1 MMYSECVFYN
11 AYSLILSLPRKC
23 PGPFFFLIIAIPLTI
38 LNNDLH
44 RMGRRFESRYTN
56 NPLSFMIDSM
66 KETLLRIFFI
76 LVDIPFRII
85 FVLIALSALLLTCI
99 WFFRISSVFLLV
111 PIWIL
116 VIYTAVMT
124 VYWIWLFVSSNRLQE
139 ELEVFEIMQKK
150 SLGLC
155 LSMELNLIMS
165 LYYTYVSIRYQNQ
178 WFINSAFFY
187 TSLTIAR
194 FVMLRSYQFDK
205 PSMFQQYKLYMM
217 MGYLMF
223 AMMSCLFLM
232 TVMIV
237 NEHYVVHYPGHSIYA
252 MAIFSA
258 YLIISAVAGLITNRK
273 YKSPL
278 LSGTQM
284 IAMSA
289 ALLGI
294 LSLQTA
300 FLPMFNVSMEMQ
312 RTLNL
317 ITGTVVFGIM
327 IFMSMHMIVRGGR
340 KMNFYMTKYNMH

>member
-1 MMYSECVFYN
+1 
-11 AYSLILSLPRKC
+11 
-23 PGPFFFLIIAIPLTI
+23 
-38 LNNDLH
+38 
-44 RMGRRFESRYTN
+44 
-56 NPLSFMIDSM
+56 M
-66 KETLLRIFFI
+66 KELFLRIFFI
-76 LVDIPFRII
+76 LVDVPFRII
-85 FVLIALSALLLTCI
+85 FILIALSALLLTCI
-99 WFFRISSVFLLV
+99 WFFRISSLFLLI

-116 VIYTAVMT
+116 VIYTAVMAI
-124 VYWIWLFVSSNRLQE
+124 YWIWLFISSRRLQE

-165 LYYTYVSIRYQNQ
+165 IYYAYVSIRYRNQ
-178 WFINSAFFY
+178 WFIDSAFFY

-217 MGYLMF
+217 IGYLMF

-237 NEHYVVHYPGHSIYA
+237 NEHYVVHYPGHSLYA
-252 MAIFSA
+252 MAAFSL
-258 YLIISAVAGLITNRK
+258 YLIISAVTGIIVNRK
-273 YKSPL
+273 YRSPL

-289 ALLGI
+289 ALLGV

-300 FLPMFNVSMEMQ
+300 FLPMFTENLELQ

-317 ITGTVVFGIM
+317 ITGSAVFGIM
-327 IFMSMHMIVRGGR
+327 IFMSLHMIVRGGR
-340 KMNFYMTKYNMH
+340 MMNYYMTKFNMN